1 MNDTVNRQILL
12 VEKPTGKLGPEH
24 FKKSEAAIPE
34 PKDGEVLVRTRYI
47 SLDAANRA
55 WMHGATYRAAVEANT
70 VMAGGGIAE
79 VVSSKAPGLA
89 PGDIVFGD
97 TGWQDYAAVPAR
109 HLSKMPKL
117 EPMTHLLSVYGIA
130 EVVSSKAPG
139 LAPGDIVFG
148 DTGWQDYAAVPARHL
163 SKMPKL
169 EPMTHLLSVYGIA
182 GLTAYFGLLDV
193 GKPKE
198 GETVVVSAA
207 AGSVGSIVGQI
218 AKIKGCHVVGIA
230 GGKDKCHWL
239 TSELG
244 FDAAVD
250 YKDDATY
257 KALRAAAPKG
267 IDVYFDNVGG
277 DILEACLALMN
288 NRGRI
293 ACCGAISQ
301 YDGVPSAH
309 GPRGVPGLIVV
320 KRLIMQGFI
329 VMDYMDQRNAALV
342 DLQSWVGSGK
352 LKVQEDVIDGLENT
366 PKALI
371 GLLAGENRGKR
382 MVKV

>member
-1 MNDTVNRQILL
+1 MNATVNRQILL
-12 VEKPTGKLGPEH
+12 VEKPSGKLGPEH
-24 FKKSEAAIPE
+24 FKLTDGSIPE
-34 PKDGEVLVRTRYI
+34 PKDGEALLRVRFI

-55 WMHGATYRAAVEANT
+55 WMHGATYRSAVEANT

-79 VVSSKAPGLA
+79 VVASKSPGLA

-97 TGWQDYAAVPAR
+97 TGWQDYAAIPAK
-109 HLSKMPKL
+109 HLTKL
-117 EPMTHLLSVYGIA
+117 
-130 EVVSSKAPG
+130 
-139 LAPGDIVFG
+139 
-148 DTGWQDYAAVPARHL
+148 
-163 SKMPKL
+163 PKL

-182 GLTAYFGLLDV
+182 GLTAYFGLLEI
-193 GKPKE
+193 GKPKA

-218 AKIKGCHVVGIA
+218 AKIKGCHAVGIA

-250 YKDDATY
+250 YKDGAVF

-277 DILEACLALMN
+277 DILEACLPQMN
-288 NRGRI
+288 NYGRI

-301 YDGVPSAH
+301 YDGVPAEH

-329 VMDYMDQRNAALV
+329 VMDFMKERDRALAE
-342 DLQSWVGSGK
+342 LQSWVASGK
-352 LKVQEDVIDGLENT
+352 LKVHEDVIKGLENT

-382 MVKV
+382 MVRV

>member
-1 MNDTVNRQILL
+1 MNATINRQVLL

-24 FKKSEAAIPE
+24 FKMADGPMPDPKHGEALLR
-34 PKDGEVLVRTRYI
+34 VRYI

-79 VVSSKAPGLA
+79 VIASNAAGLA

-97 TGWQDYAAVPAR
+97 TGWQDYAAVAAK
-109 HLSKMPKL
+109 HLTKMPK
-117 EPMTHLLSVYGIA
+117 I
-130 EVVSSKAPG
+130 
-139 LAPGDIVFG
+139 
-148 DTGWQDYAAVPARHL
+148 
-163 SKMPKL
+163 

-182 GLTAYFGLLDV
+182 GLTAYFGLLDI
-193 GKPKE
+193 GQPKA

-207 AGSVGSIVGQI
+207 AGSVGSFVGQI
-218 AKIKGCHVVGIA
+218 AKIKGCHVIGIA
-230 GGKDKCHWL
+230 GGKEKCNWL
-239 TSELG
+239 TSKLG

-250 YKDDATY
+250 YKDGAVF

-277 DILEACLALMN
+277 NILEACLAQMN

-301 YDGVPSAH
+301 YDGAPSPT

-329 VMDYMDQRNAALV
+329 VMDFMDQRDEALS
-342 DLQSWVGSGK
+342 DLQSWVSAGR
-352 LKVQEDVIDGLENT
+352 LKVQEDVINGLENT

-382 MVKV
+382 MIRL

>member
-1 MNDTVNRQILL
+1 MSINRQILL
-12 VEKPTGKLGPEH
+12 VEKPADKLGREH
-24 FKKSEAAIPE
+24 FKLVEGRIPE
-34 PKDGEVLVRTRYI
+34 PGDGEALLRVRYI

-55 WMHGATYRAAVEANT
+55 WMHGATYRSAVEANT

-79 VVSSKAPGLA
+79 VITSKSPNLKA
-89 PGDIVFGD
+89 GDIVFGD
-97 TGWQDYAAVPAR
+97 TGWQEYAAVPAK
-109 HLSKMPKL
+109 HLNKMPR
-117 EPMTHLLSVYGIA
+117 M
-130 EVVSSKAPG
+130 
-139 LAPGDIVFG
+139 
-148 DTGWQDYAAVPARHL
+148 
-163 SKMPKL
+163 

-182 GLTAYFGLLDV
+182 GLTAYFGLLNV
-193 GKPKE
+193 GQPKA

-218 AKIKGCHVVGIA
+218 AKIKGCRVVGIA

-250 YKDDATY
+250 YKDGATF
-257 KALRAAAPKG
+257 KALRAAAPQG

-277 DILEACLALMN
+277 DILEACIAQMN
-288 NRGRI
+288 LRGRI
-293 ACCGAISQ
+293 SCCGAISQ

-320 KRLIMQGFI
+320 KRLTMQGFI
-329 VMDYMDQRNAALV
+329 VMDYMDQRDQALA
-342 DLQSWVGSGK
+342 DLQSWVASGK
-352 LKVQEDVIDGLENT
+352 LKVQEDVIVGFENT
-366 PKALI
+366 PQGLI

>member
-1 MNDTVNRQILL
+1 MATTNRQILL
-12 VEKPTGKLGPEH
+12 AQKPSDKLGREH
-24 FKKSEAAIPE
+24 FRMVQGDVPE
-34 PKDGEVLVRTRYI
+34 PKDGEALVKVHYI

-55 WMHGATYRAAVEANT
+55 WMHGATYRSAVETDT

-79 VVSSKAPGLA
+79 VVRSNAPALK

-97 TGWQDYAAVPAR
+97 TGWQDYAAVPAK
-109 HLSKMPKL
+109 HLTKMPKM
-117 EPMTHLLSVYGIA
+117 EPL
-130 EVVSSKAPG
+130 
-139 LAPGDIVFG
+139 
-148 DTGWQDYAAVPARHL
+148 
-163 SKMPKL
+163 
-169 EPMTHLLSVYGIA
+169 THLLSVYGIA
-182 GLTAYFGLLDV
+182 GLTAYFGLLHV
-193 GKPKE
+193 GKPKA

-230 GGKDKCHWL
+230 GGKEKCDWL
-239 TSELG
+239 VNELG

-250 YKDDATY
+250 YKDGSFF
-257 KALRAAAPKG
+257 KALKAAAPKG

-277 DILEACLALMN
+277 DVLEACISQMN
-288 NRGRI
+288 QNGRI

-301 YDGVPSAH
+301 YDGVPSAK

-320 KRLIMQGFI
+320 KRLVMQGFI
-329 VMDYMDQRNAALV
+329 VMDYMDQRDGALA
-342 DLQSWVGSGK
+342 DLQSWVSAGK

-366 PKALI
+366 PQALI

-382 MVKV
+382 MVKL

>member
-1 MNDTVNRQILL
+1 MASVNRQILL
-12 VEKPTGKLGPEH
+12 VEKPSGKLGPEH
-24 FKKSEAAIPE
+24 FRLTDGRIPE
-34 PKDGEVLVRTRYI
+34 PKDGEALLRVRCI

-55 WMHGATYRAAVEANT
+55 WMHGATYRSAVEANT

-79 VVSSKAPGLA
+79 VVASKSPGLA

-97 TGWQDYAAVPAR
+97 TGWQDYAAIPAK
-109 HLSKMPKL
+109 HLTKLPKL
-117 EPMTHLLSVYGIA
+117 EPT
-130 EVVSSKAPG
+130 
-139 LAPGDIVFG
+139 
-148 DTGWQDYAAVPARHL
+148 
-163 SKMPKL
+163 
-169 EPMTHLLSVYGIA
+169 THLLSVYGIA
-182 GLTAYFGLLDV
+182 GLTAYFGLLEI
-193 GKPKE
+193 GKPKA

-218 AKIKGCHVVGIA
+218 AKIKGCHAVGIA

-250 YKDDATY
+250 YKDGAVF

-277 DILEACLALMN
+277 DILEACLPQMN
-288 NRGRI
+288 DYGRI

-301 YDGVPSAH
+301 YDGVPAAH

-329 VMDYMDQRNAALV
+329 VMDFMKERDRALA
-342 DLQSWVGSGK
+342 DLQSWVAGGK
-352 LKVQEDVIDGLENT
+352 LKVQEDVIKGLENT

-382 MVKV
+382 MVRV

>member
-1 MNDTVNRQILL
+1 MARGWHLKSRPKGTPTADNFELREIELPSLSDGMIRVKNRWLSVDPYMRGRMNDVKSYVPPFQLDQPMEGGAVGEVIESKAKGFKNGDL
-12 VEKPTGKLGPEH
+12 VVHMGGWRD
-24 FKKSEAAIPE
+24 EAVIPE
-34 PKDGEVLVRTRYI
+34 RMATKLPEL
-47 SLDAANRA
+47 
-55 WMHGATYRAAVEANT
+55 GAQPQQFL
-70 VMAGGGIAE
+70 GIL
-79 VVSSKAPGLA
+79 GT
-89 PGDIVFGD
+89 
-97 TGWQDYAAVPAR
+97 TGA
-109 HLSKMPKL
+109 
-117 EPMTHLLSVYGIA
+117 
-130 EVVSSKAPG
+130 
-139 LAPGDIVFG
+139 
-148 DTGWQDYAAVPARHL
+148 
-163 SKMPKL
+163 
-169 EPMTHLLSVYGIA
+169 
-182 GLTAYFGLLDV
+182 TAYFGLLHV

-239 TSELG
+239 TAELG

-250 YKDDATY
+250 YKDGALF

-277 DILEACLALMN
+277 EILEACLPQMN
-288 NRGRI
+288 NYGRI

-301 YDGVPSAH
+301 YDGAPQAT

-320 KRLIMQGFI
+320 KRLVMQGFI
-329 VMDYMDQRNAALV
+329 VMDYMKERDRALA
-342 DLQSWVGSGK
+342 DLQGWVASGQ
-352 LKVQEDVIDGLENT
+352 LKVQEDIIDGLENT

>member
-1 MNDTVNRQILL
+1 LIVLYATAATSFDKNKNGESTAMSDAINHQVLL

-24 FKKSEAAIPE
+24 FKLTEGAMPQ
-34 PKDGEVLVRTRYI
+34 PKDGEALLKVRYI

-79 VVSSKAPGLA
+79 VIASNAPSLK

-97 TGWQDYAAVPAR
+97 TGWQNYAAVPAK
-109 HLSKMPKL
+109 HLNKMPA
-117 EPMTHLLSVYGIA
+117 M
-130 EVVSSKAPG
+130 
-139 LAPGDIVFG
+139 
-148 DTGWQDYAAVPARHL
+148 
-163 SKMPKL
+163 

-193 GKPKE
+193 GKPKA

-218 AKIKGCHVVGIA
+218 AKIKGCRVIGIA
-230 GGKDKCHWL
+230 GGKDKCDWL
-239 TSELG
+239 TGELG

-250 YKDDATY
+250 YKDGAVF
-257 KALRAAAPKG
+257 KALKAAAPDG

-277 DILEACLALMN
+277 DILEACLTQMN
-288 NRGRI
+288 LHGRI

-301 YDGVPSAH
+301 YDGAPSAT

-329 VMDYMDQRNAALV
+329 VMDYMNKRADALA
-342 DLQSWVGSGK
+342 DLQSWVASGK
-352 LKVQEDVIDGLENT
+352 LKVQEDVIDGLANT
-366 PKALI
+366 PQALI

-382 MVKV
+382 MVRV

>member
-1 MNDTVNRQILL
+1 MNDTVNRQVLL

-24 FKKSEAAIPE
+24 FNMSKGSIPE
-34 PKDGEVLVRTRYI
+34 PKDGEALLRVRYI

-79 VVSSKAPGLA
+79 VVSSKTSGLA

-97 TGWQDYAAVPAR
+97 TGWQDYAAVPAK
-109 HLSKMPKL
+109 HLSKMPR
-117 EPMTHLLSVYGIA
+117 M
-130 EVVSSKAPG
+130 
-139 LAPGDIVFG
+139 
-148 DTGWQDYAAVPARHL
+148 
-163 SKMPKL
+163 

-193 GKPKE
+193 GKPKA

-230 GGKDKCHWL
+230 GGADKCHWL

-250 YKDDATY
+250 YKDGATF

-277 DILEACLALMN
+277 DILEACLAQMN

-329 VMDYMDQRNAALV
+329 VMDYMDQRDKALAE
-342 DLQSWVGSGK
+342 LQSWVEAGK
-352 LKVQEDVIDGLENT
+352 LKVQEDVIAGLENT
-366 PKALI
+366 PQALI

>member
-1 MNDTVNRQILL
+1 MSDHTLSDKINRQVLL
-12 VEKPTGKLGPEH
+12 VEKPAGKLGPEH
-24 FKKSEAAIPE
+24 FKMSEAAIPE
-34 PKDGEVLVRTRYI
+34 PKDGEALLRVRYI

-79 VVSSKAPGLA
+79 VVSSKAPGVA

-97 TGWQDYAAVPAR
+97 TGWQTYAAVPAK
-109 HLSKMPKL
+109 HLTKMPK
-117 EPMTHLLSVYGIA
+117 I
-130 EVVSSKAPG
+130 
-139 LAPGDIVFG
+139 
-148 DTGWQDYAAVPARHL
+148 
-163 SKMPKL
+163 

-182 GLTAYFGLLDV
+182 GLTAYFGLLEI
-193 GKPKE
+193 GKPKT

-207 AGSVGSIVGQI
+207 AGSGGSIVGQI
-218 AKIKGCHVVGIA
+218 AKIKGCRVVGIA
-230 GGKDKCHWL
+230 GGSDKCNWL

-250 YKDDATY
+250 YKDGAVF

-277 DILEACLALMN
+277 DILEACLAQMN

-329 VMDYMDQRNAALV
+329 VMDFMDRSNQALKE
-342 DLQSWVGSGK
+342 LQSWVASGK
-352 LKVQEDVIDGLENT
+352 LKVQEDVIEGLENT

-382 MVKV
+382 MIKV